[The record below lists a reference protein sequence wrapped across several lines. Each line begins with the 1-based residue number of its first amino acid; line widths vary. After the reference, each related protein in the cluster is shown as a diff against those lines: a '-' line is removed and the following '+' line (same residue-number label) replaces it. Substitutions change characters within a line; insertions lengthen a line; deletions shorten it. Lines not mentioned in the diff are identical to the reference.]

1 MRTSKLVFV
10 LLIIAGNIAA
20 QDIHFSQYNFSP
32 LTLNPAMTSV
42 YKDLQA
48 TVNFKDQWRSVNAYR
63 TANAVFEMKLNQKKW
78 TKLARLT
85 EQYKKKLVKGLAFG
99 LNFFSDKAGDASLKT
114 NTVNFSIAYHNLL
127 NENNTLS
134 AGIIGGIMQ
143 RSISPDALRWNSQY
157 SVGIYD
163 PNINSGETFSNLS
176 SIVPDFGLGLMWSY
190 GNDTKY
196 ASANDQRFANAGVS
210 VMHVNKPK
218 YSFLG
223 TDERLYRK
231 ITFHTNMMFGIK
243 NSHYSIAPSALVTVQ
258 GKQKE
263 ITLGTFIK
271 YKVRE
276 ESKFTGIIKSSVISL
291 GCFYRNR
298 DAIIPSLLLEM
309 DKYTI
314 GISYDTNISQLK
326 AATSGRGGFE
336 ISLRI
341 GSGSSFLYQNAKFR
355 M

>member
-1 MRTSKLVFV
+1 M
-10 LLIIAGNIAA
+10 
-20 QDIHFSQYNFSP
+20 
-32 LTLNPAMTSV
+32 
-42 YKDLQA
+42 
-48 TVNFKDQWRSVNAYR
+48 
-63 TANAVFEMKLNQKKW
+63 
-78 TKLARLT
+78 
-85 EQYKKKLVKGLAFG
+85 
-99 LNFFSDKAGDASLKT
+99 
-114 NTVNFSIAYHNLL
+114 
-127 NENNTLS
+127 
-134 AGIIGGIMQ
+134 
-143 RSISPDALRWNSQY
+143 RWNSQY

>member
-143 RSISPDALRWNSQY
+143 RSISPMR
-157 SVGIYD
+157 
-163 PNINSGETFSNLS
+163 
-176 SIVPDFGLGLMWSY
+176 
-190 GNDTKY
+190 
-196 ASANDQRFANAGVS
+196 
-210 VMHVNKPK
+210 
-218 YSFLG
+218 
-223 TDERLYRK
+223 
-231 ITFHTNMMFGIK
+231 
-243 NSHYSIAPSALVTVQ
+243 
-258 GKQKE
+258 
-263 ITLGTFIK
+263 
-271 YKVRE
+271 
-276 ESKFTGIIKSSVISL
+276 
-291 GCFYRNR
+291 
-298 DAIIPSLLLEM
+298 
-309 DKYTI
+309 
-314 GISYDTNISQLK
+314 
-326 AATSGRGGFE
+326 
-336 ISLRI
+336 
-341 GSGSSFLYQNAKFR
+341 
-355 M
+355 